1 TVLEVLIADH
11 NLFPFDRT
19 RRIALLK
26 IPYREQD
33 DNIFTSRLIK
43 MLKILYYINRKL
55 KRNIELINKIEDN
68 TLNNISTFSNHEL
81 EIIKT
86 HDSE

>member
-1 TVLEVLIADH
+1 
-11 NLFPFDRT
+11 T